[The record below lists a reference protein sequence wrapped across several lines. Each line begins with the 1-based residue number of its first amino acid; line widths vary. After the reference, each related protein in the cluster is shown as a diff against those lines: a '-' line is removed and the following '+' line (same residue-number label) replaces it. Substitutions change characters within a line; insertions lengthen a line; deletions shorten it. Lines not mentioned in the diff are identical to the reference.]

1 MADYLFRGDPNLPE
15 ALYQRNWLSFLK
27 ALETTTP
34 ELIRSLDAAC
44 FKAFTI
50 LAGEYAK
57 LSPYQFGALTC
68 EWDGRPAL
76 TAFPLGDLANLIC
89 RPNSEKPS
97 NPWPP
102 SAFYWDSVLRAPLL
116 ELREAMREWSQNF
129 MATEGILHS
138 RLVDAGLETMSAWLQ
153 EPQLPHVA
161 PWYGI
166 GECIPRQCFNRV
178 QVQITLPGWD
188 PTTETEKDF
197 QNRTREL
204 RSEID
209 RWARDQIVQLKP
221 LVMKFDPKRNPEH
234 FDWTALR
241 LVRAMTYPSIADY
254 WTDLNP
260 RESSSILDEGTA
272 RKGVRTTLK
281 ALGLRDVAANRK

>member
-166 GECIPRQCFNRV
+166 GECIPRQCFNCV
-178 QVQITLPGWD
+178 QVQSH
-188 PTTETEKDF
+188 TELKPDV
-197 QNRTREL
+197 L
-204 RSEID
+204 RSDLAFELNKIGGIMNTS
-209 RWARDQIVQLKP
+209 AKVC
-221 LVMKFDPKRNPEH
+221 LVIGSSGGLAFALCSRNSAKVS
-234 FDWTALR
+234 FR
-241 LVRAMTYPSIADY
+241 C
-254 WTDLNP
+254 
-260 RESSSILDEGTA
+260 TA
-272 RKGVRTTLK
+272 RLMLPAIKT
-281 ALGLRDVAANRK
+281 AMSSPIQ